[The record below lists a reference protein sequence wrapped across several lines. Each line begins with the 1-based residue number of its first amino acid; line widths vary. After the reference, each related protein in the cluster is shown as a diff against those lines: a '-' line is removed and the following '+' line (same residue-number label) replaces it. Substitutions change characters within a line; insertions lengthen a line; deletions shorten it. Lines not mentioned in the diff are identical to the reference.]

1 MISNPNIYAEAKGL
15 STIIFGF
22 MDNINL
28 GMKEKNLPQIL
39 NFLPYVTIL
48 YKVIIKT

>member
-15 STIIFGF
+15 STTIFGF

-28 GMKEKNLPQIL
+28 GMKEKNLPRKL

>member
-22 MDNINL
+22 MDNTNL
-28 GMKEKNLPQIL
+28 GIKEKNLPQIL
-39 NFLPYVTIL
+39 NFSPVVTIL
-48 YKVIIKT
+48 YM